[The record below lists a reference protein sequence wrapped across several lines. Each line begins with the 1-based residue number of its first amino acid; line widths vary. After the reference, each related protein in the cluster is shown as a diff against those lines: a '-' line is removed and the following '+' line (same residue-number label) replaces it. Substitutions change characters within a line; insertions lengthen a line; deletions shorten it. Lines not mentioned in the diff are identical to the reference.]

1 MTEVDAPKGGAGRLE
16 AKKKVDVNHPEFFDR
31 YSRLIKQ

>member
-1 MTEVDAPKGGAGRLE
+1 MTEVDAPKWGGRLE